1 MAYPNCQE
9 KFRNYLN
16 LISIYHFIIAN
27 LYLIFCTKQSTM
39 EREFNIT
46 GSCNPQIHYMADI
59 SSKVDEIYQM
69 VKKGK
74 YFTINRPHQYGKTTI
89 QSILA
94 KRVNENPDSLA
105 LLMSF
110 EAIDYEIYQSKTRFI
125 DAFLLRLSEGFEM
138 IAYDEIAE
146 YTSGHVKLIDSFDM
160 LSTFISKLVKKAN
173 KKIILIIDEVDRSS
187 NNQLF
192 LDFLAMLRSRFL
204 KRNQDI
210 HYPTFHSV
218 ILSGIH
224 DVKTLKYRIDPKATL
239 KYNSP
244 WNIAVDFT
252 IDLSLN
258 PGEIKSMIDD
268 YCLEK
273 NSQFDTDKIAER
285 LHYYTSGHPFLV
297 SYLCKIIDEE
307 LIVNRNNKNW
317 QTGDVDEA
325 FKMILERRNTNFE
338 SLIKNLENNP
348 ELYNVIFDI
357 IVRAKVISFN
367 LDNPIVELGITYG
380 FFARNNQRLQIH
392 NVIYEQRI
400 YNYMISKLETLDNL
414 PGLEN
419 KYVKNDILDVK
430 HLLLGFQ
437 TFMQENHSGKNKEF
451 LEKQGTLLFL
461 AFTKPVI
468 NGKGFDFK
476 EVQVSEERRLD
487 VVLTFLDQKY
497 IIELKI
503 WRGEEAHQNGLNQL
517 SDYLDRQN
525 LKTGYLL
532 IYDFRINEKE
542 YKHQQIKHK
551 DKDIFAVWV

>member
-1 MAYPNCQE
+1 MISYCILTSNCH
-9 KFRNYLN
+9 Y
-16 LISIYHFIIAN
+16 IIAN
-27 LYLIFCTKQSTM
+27 LYLIFCTKQTTM

-59 SSKVDEIYQM
+59 TSKVDEIYQL

-94 KRVNENPDSLA
+94 KRVNASPDSLA

-110 EAIDYEIYQSKTRFI
+110 EAIDYEIYQSKERFI
-125 DAFLLRLSEGFEM
+125 HTFFNMLIEGFGDSAHDDLTKILSEN
-138 IAYDEIAE
+138 I
-146 YTSGHVKLIDSFDM
+146 KKIDSFYA
-160 LSTFISKLVKKAN
+160 LSTFIGELVKKAN
-173 KKIILIIDEVDRSS
+173 KKIVLIIDEVDRSS

-218 ILSGIH
+218 VLSGIH

-338 SLIKNLENNP
+338 SLIKNLENRP
-348 ELYNVIFDI
+348 DLYKLVFDI
-357 IVRAKVISFN
+357 IINGNVITFN
-367 LDNPIVELGITYG
+367 QHNPIIEFGVTYG
-380 FFARNNQRLQIH
+380 VIGRENNRIKVH
-392 NVIYEQRI
+392 NRIYEQLL
-400 YNYMISKLETLDNL
+400 YDYMVSKTETSITF
-414 PGLEN
+414 PSYEGT
-419 KYVKNDILDVK
+419 YVKDNILDVK

>member
-1 MAYPNCQE
+1 
-9 KFRNYLN
+9 
-16 LISIYHFIIAN
+16 
-27 LYLIFCTKQSTM
+27 M

-89 QSILA
+89 QSFLA
-94 KRVNENPDSLA
+94 KKINASDDAIA
-105 LLMSF
+105 LKISF

-125 DAFLLRLSEGFEM
+125 DAFLNRLSEGFEI
-138 IAYDEIAE
+138 IAYNEIAE

-160 LSTFISKLVKKAN
+160 LSSFIGKLVKKAN

-204 KRNQDI
+204 MRNENLS
-210 HYPTFHSV
+210 YPTFHSV
-218 ILSGIH
+218 VLSGIH

-258 PGEIKSMIDD
+258 TREIKSMLDD

-297 SYLCKIIDEE
+297 SYLCKITDEE
-307 LIVNRNNKNW
+307 LIVNRNNKTW

-325 FKMILERRNTNFE
+325 FKMILERQNTNFE
-338 SLIKNLENNP
+338 SLIKNLENKP
-348 ELYNVIFDI
+348 DLYKLVFDI
-357 IVRAKVISFN
+357 IINGNVITFN
-367 LDNPIVELGITYG
+367 QHNPIIEFGVTYG
-380 FFARNNQRLQIH
+380 VIRRENNRIKVH
-392 NVIYEQRI
+392 NRIYEQLL
-400 YNYMISKLETLDNL
+400 YDYMVSKTETSITF
-414 PGLEN
+414 PSYEGT
-419 KYVKNDILDVK
+419 YVKDNILDVR

-437 TFMQENHSGKNKEF
+437 TFMQENHSGKNKGF